1 MNLAIGSRLISS
13 AVDPTPIGTF
23 KENVTLVFSY
33 EKASSFFSSS
43 SFFLKLI
50 SVENST
56 IKEYYVFPFV
66 SLFVQYVVC
75 VCGGG
80 GGRKREGGLSCFYCF
95 VVVVFQSLL
104 LTHVTI
110 CFEILRT

>member
-1 MNLAIGSRLISS
+1 MNLAIGSRVISS

-33 EKASSFFSSS
+33 EKASSFF
-43 SFFLKLI
+43 FLLLLFLI

-75 VCGGG
+75 VGGG
-80 GGRKREGGLSCFYCF
+80 GGRRKREGDLSCFYCF

-104 LTHVTI
+104 LTLVTI

>member
-1 MNLAIGSRLISS
+1 MNLAIGSRVISS

-33 EKASSFFSSS
+33 EKASSFF
-43 SFFLKLI
+43 FLLLLFLI

-75 VCGGG
+75 VGGG
-80 GGRKREGGLSCFYCF
+80 GEEKEGGGFE
-95 VVVVFQSLL
+95 LL
-104 LTHVTI
+104 LLFCCCCFPITI
-110 CFEILRT
+110 VDSCNNLF

>member
-1 MNLAIGSRLISS
+1 MNLAIGSRVISS

-33 EKASSFFSSS
+33 EKASSFF
-43 SFFLKLI
+43 FLLLLFLI

-75 VCGGG
+75 VGGG
-80 GGRKREGGLSCFYCF
+80 GGRRKREGDLSCFYCF

>member
-1 MNLAIGSRLISS
+1 MNLAIGSRVISS

-33 EKASSFFSSS
+33 EKASSFF
-43 SFFLKLI
+43 FLLLLFLI

-75 VCGGG
+75 VGGG
-80 GGRKREGGLSCFYCF
+80 GGGGEGGGGVWVGFF
-95 VVVVFQSLL
+95 VLL
-104 LTHVTI
+104 LLFSNHY
-110 CFEILRT
+110 C

>member
-1 MNLAIGSRLISS
+1 MNLAIGSRVISS

-33 EKASSFFSSS
+33 EKASSFF
-43 SFFLKLI
+43 FLLLLFLI

-75 VCGGG
+75 VGGG
-80 GGRKREGGLSCFYCF
+80 GGRRNREGGLSCFYCF
-95 VVVVFQSLL
+95 FVVVFQTLL
-104 LTHVTI
+104 LTLVTI
-110 CFEILRT
+110 FFEILRT

>member
-1 MNLAIGSRLISS
+1 MNLAIGSRVISS

-33 EKASSFFSSS
+33 EKASSFF
-43 SFFLKLI
+43 FLLLLFLI

-75 VCGGG
+75 VGGG
-80 GGRKREGGLSCFYCF
+80 GGRRKREGGLSCFYCF

-104 LTHVTI
+104 LTLVTI

>member
-1 MNLAIGSRLISS
+1 MNLAIGSRVISS

-33 EKASSFFSSS
+33 EKASSFF
-43 SFFLKLI
+43 FLLLLFLI

-75 VCGGG
+75 VCVWVGGG
-80 GGRKREGGLSCFYCF
+80 GGQEGGGFE
-95 VVVVFQSLL
+95 LL
-104 LTHVTI
+104 LLFCCCCFPITI
-110 CFEILRT
+110 VDSCNNLF